1 MSNSPSDPGVGSP
14 VREPFVRALMSAADS
29 QDSWPPSPPGRSEP
43 RMLLRQ
49 RESQDNENNARVP
62 GASPA
67 LEGRPTGCWAR
78 ASGHSLL
85 CRTCWHSPGPISQR
99 SLPWMSG
106 LPGMGS
112 SYDVN
117 LMWWEALESSR
128 SKNGSQLCPLQL
140 CGLRCQFPYL

>member
-1 MSNSPSDPGVGSP
+1 
-14 VREPFVRALMSAADS
+14 
-29 QDSWPPSPPGRSEP
+29 
-43 RMLLRQ
+43 MLLKQ
-49 RESQDNENNARVP
+49 RESQDNENNASVP
-62 GASPA
+62 GVS
-67 LEGRPTGCWAR
+67 GRPSHWMLGK
-78 ASGHSLL
+78 GV
-85 CRTCWHSPGPISQR
+85 RTLPPLQNPLAPPGPISQR

-112 SYDVN
+112 SYNVN